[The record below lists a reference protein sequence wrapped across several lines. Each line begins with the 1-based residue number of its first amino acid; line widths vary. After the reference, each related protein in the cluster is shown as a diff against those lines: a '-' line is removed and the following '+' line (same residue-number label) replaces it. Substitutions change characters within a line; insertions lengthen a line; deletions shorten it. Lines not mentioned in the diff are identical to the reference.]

1 MDSADREA
9 LLRRSLDAWNADDWE
24 EQLNAIWS
32 ADGTIVAPE
41 GWPEVGEFRGW
52 PAMLEQWRRIKG
64 SWAEERVELLELES
78 IGDRIL
84 AQVRWTMRGEASG
97 APLQVDVALVCEARD
112 DRLTKMAYFLD
123 REAARA
129 EAEE

>member
-1 MDSADREA
+1 MIEVDRVDVVEIDEVLDLDRA
-9 LLRRSLDAWNADDWE
+9 GLL
-24 EQLNAIWS
+24 
-32 ADGTIVAPE
+32 
-41 GWPEVGEFRGW
+41 
-52 PAMLEQWRRIKG
+52 
-64 SWAEERVELLELES
+64 RVELLELES

-84 AQVRWTMRGEASG
+84 ARVRWTMRGEASG

-129 EAEE
+129 ESKK

>member
-9 LLRRSLDAWNADDWE
+9 LVRRSLDAWNADDSE
-24 EQLNAIWS
+24 EQLNAIWG

-41 GWPEVGEFRGW
+41 GRPEVGEFRGW

-64 SWAEERVELLELES
+64 SRAEERVELLELES

-84 AQVRWTMRGEASG
+84 AQVRSTMRGEASG

-112 DRLTKMAYFLD
+112 ARPTKMAYFLN
-123 REAARA
+123 REAARG